1 MKTCSSKTSA
11 LVLALAASW
20 ALPLHCAQAQEA
32 VWQSSYT
39 YEAAG
44 KYVDA
49 MAVLEGVAANGPDA
63 ELKLLRRGWLYYLP
77 GRMDESIREYR
88 LAIER
93 NPKSVDARLGL
104 TLPLLATKR
113 WREAEQAARG
123 VLELAPN
130 SYIGQVRLAMAQEGL
145 QDWSGLLKTASALTT
160 AFPTDATSFV
170 YLARANNGLGKKPE
184 ALAAYSAVL
193 VRAPGHIEARNYF
206 DKK

>member
-1 MKTCSSKTSA
+1 MKLHTLLIA
-11 LVLALAASW
+11 LTAALALQTNSVA
-20 ALPLHCAQAQEA
+20 AQEA

-49 MAVLEGVAANGPDA
+49 MSVLDTVTANGPDA

-93 NPKSVDARLGL
+93 NPKSIDARLGL

-113 WREAEQAARG
+113 WREAEQASKA

-130 SYIGQVRLAMAQEGL
+130 SYVGQVRLATAQEGL
-145 QDWSGLLKTASALTT
+145 QDWSALLKTATSLATS
-160 AFPTDATSFV
+160 FPTDATSFV
-170 YLARANNGLGKKPE
+170 YLARANAWLGKKPE

-193 VRAPGHIEARNYF
+193 VRAPGNTEAKNYI

>member
-1 MKTCSSKTSA
+1 MKLHTLLIA
-11 LVLALAASW
+11 LTAALALQTNSVV
-20 ALPLHCAQAQEA
+20 AQEA

-49 MAVLEGVAANGPDA
+49 MSVLDNVTANGPDA

-93 NPKSVDARLGL
+93 NPKSIDARLGL

-113 WREAEQAARG
+113 WREAEQASKA
-123 VLELAPN
+123 VLDLAPN
-130 SYIGQVRLAMAQEGL
+130 SYVGQVRLATAQEGL
-145 QDWSGLLKTASALTT
+145 QDWSALLKTASSLT
-160 AFPTDATSFV
+160 ASFPTDATSFV
-170 YLARANNGLGKKPE
+170 YLARANAWLGKKPE

-193 VRAPGHIEARNYF
+193 ARAPGNTEAKNYI

>member
-1 MKTCSSKTSA
+1 MKLHTTLIA
-11 LVLALAASW
+11 LTAALALQTNSVV
-20 ALPLHCAQAQEA
+20 AQEA

-49 MAVLEGVAANGPDA
+49 MSVLDTVTANGPDA

-93 NPKSVDARLGL
+93 NPKSIDARLGL

-113 WREAEQAARG
+113 WREAEQASKA
-123 VLELAPN
+123 VLDLAPN
-130 SYIGQVRLAMAQEGL
+130 SYVGQVRLATAQEGL
-145 QDWSGLLKTASALTT
+145 QDWSALLKTASSLTT
-160 AFPTDATSFV
+160 SFPTDATSFV
-170 YLARANNGLGKKPE
+170 YLARANAWLGKKPE

-193 VRAPGHIEARNYF
+193 ARAPGNTEAKNYI